1 MKLWE
6 CTYEVASM
14 DMWGVRVNICDGEEE
29 HMDGWEETY
38 DGVRI
43 ETQISHDGYG
53 HMKND
58 AAKIMDRWRWG
69 KLNSWVTD
77 LFFQGGWMLHKHQ
90 NHGHK
95 TANKIS

>member
-43 ETQISHDGYG
+43 ETQNKSWWLWTHEEWCSKDNGQ
-53 HMKND
+53 MKVG
-58 AAKIMDRWRWG
+58 KI
-69 KLNSWVTD
+69 KLMSNGSVLPGRLD
-77 LFFQGGWMLHKHQ
+77 V
-90 NHGHK
+90 
-95 TANKIS
+95 A